1 MNVYLPT
8 SNMPSNMRSIQ
19 RNYERCLICES
30 FIIDWLRVP
39 PAPTDFFYNHLHFKR
54 LLRVS
59 SEITYELYRIVK
71 RITPIMEYMMVRKID
86 YHTRRIKKAVITG
99 DLPEECIPEFIFKSI
114 SYLAYYSTFYET
126 DLKTDIDYIM
136 TRLEEECIIQE
147 CLCEW
152 MGYCC
157 QFLMTVLSN
166 IHLEHTGRKSASY
179 AGPPLGMAVSKS
191 NPPTHSVV
199 ELFVLVE
206 EDNSNSNTVGCLI

>member
-1 MNVYLPT
+1 
-8 SNMPSNMRSIQ
+8 MPSNMRSLTSTVSKNHTQ
-19 RNYERCLICES
+19 CWMCKS
-30 FIIDWLRVP
+30 FVIDWLRVP

-54 LLRVS
+54 LLRIS
-59 SEITYELYRIVK
+59 SEIAHELYRVVK

-86 YHTRRIKKAVITG
+86 YHTQRIKKAVISA
-99 DLPEECIPEFIFKSI
+99 DLPEECIPEFIYKSI

-157 QFLMTVLSN
+157 QFLMTVLPN

-179 AGPPLGMAVSKS
+179 AGPPLGMAVSPP
-191 NPPTHSVV
+191 NPVTDSVV

-206 EDNSNSNTVGCLI
+206 EDNSNSNTNE